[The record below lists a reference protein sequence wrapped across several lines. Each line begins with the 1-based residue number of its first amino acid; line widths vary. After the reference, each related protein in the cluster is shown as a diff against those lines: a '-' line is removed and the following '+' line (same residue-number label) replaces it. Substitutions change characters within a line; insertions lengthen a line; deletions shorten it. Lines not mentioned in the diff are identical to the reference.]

1 MKILI
6 VEDEQELINVVES
19 FLLNEGYICET
30 ARNFYEA
37 EEKLSIYHYDVAL
50 IDINLPGGSGL
61 QLVEKLKKENADTG
75 IIIISARNSLDD
87 KLTGLD
93 LGADDYLT
101 KPFHLSELNALV
113 KAILRRRKF
122 DGATTVSFNEIEI
135 FPDEGLVKIAGIK
148 LQLTKKEYEML
159 LFFISNK
166 NRVLTRESI
175 AEHLWG
181 DNIDLADN
189 FDFIYTHIN
198 NLRKKIIKNG
208 GNDYIKTV
216 YGIGYKFTEL

>member
-19 FLLNEGYICET
+19 FLQNEGYICET
-30 ARNFYEA
+30 ASSFNKA
-37 EEKLSIYHYDVAL
+37 EEKLSIYHYDVTL

-61 QLVEKLKKENADTG
+61 QLVEKLKKEKADTG

-101 KPFHLSELNALV
+101 KPFHLSELNARV

-135 FPDEGLVKIAGIK
+135 FPDEGLVKIAGTK

-198 NLRKKIIKNG
+198 NLRKKITKAS
-208 GNDYIKTV
+208 GNDYVKSI
-216 YGIGYKFTEL
+216 YGIGYKFTDE